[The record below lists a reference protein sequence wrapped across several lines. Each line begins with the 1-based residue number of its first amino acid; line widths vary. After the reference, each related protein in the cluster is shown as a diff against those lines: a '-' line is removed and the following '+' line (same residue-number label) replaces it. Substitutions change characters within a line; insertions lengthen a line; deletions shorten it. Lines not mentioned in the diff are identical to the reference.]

1 MKDKIYLSD
10 MPMLFFQNL
19 PSGFVAA
26 FKQFWDLPK
35 IVKANN
41 LTTPNH
47 FIILPRGFMPDL
59 GIPYLAKKIELD
71 ERIPHMVLG
80 KKTCPVFPM
89 GSFFIFAIKLSAKKS
104 DYPAKETELALV
116 RFYETFRC

>member
-59 GIPYLAKKIELD
+59 GIPYLAKTIELD
-71 ERIPHMVLG
+71 ERIPRMVLG
-80 KKTCPVFPM
+80 KKTFYRYDATDVMRADKGDILQHFSEPGKHIRLFRVFN
-89 GSFFIFAIKLSAKKS
+89 GGKK
-104 DYPAKETELALV
+104 
-116 RFYETFRC
+116 

>member
-41 LTTPNH
+41 LTTPN
-47 FIILPRGFMPDL
+47 
-59 GIPYLAKKIELD
+59 
-71 ERIPHMVLG
+71 
-80 KKTCPVFPM
+80 VFPKSPKRVCCGFQTIL
-89 GSFFIFAIKLSAKKS
+89 GSA
-104 DYPAKETELALV
+104 EN
-116 RFYETFRC
+116 R